1 MISLPSPTISSKS
14 PSSGCSADLSGK
26 LIFTFLINIYSDP
39 NLTLVEAPVLQP
51 SEIAIDQDQI
61 QNMNKELEE
70 AANMDL
76 PEGEGDDDF

>member
-1 MISLPSPTISSKS
+1 V
-14 PSSGCSADLSGK
+14 
-26 LIFTFLINIYSDP
+26 FSDP

-61 QNMNKELEE
+61 QNMNKELED
-70 AANMDL
+70 AANMEL